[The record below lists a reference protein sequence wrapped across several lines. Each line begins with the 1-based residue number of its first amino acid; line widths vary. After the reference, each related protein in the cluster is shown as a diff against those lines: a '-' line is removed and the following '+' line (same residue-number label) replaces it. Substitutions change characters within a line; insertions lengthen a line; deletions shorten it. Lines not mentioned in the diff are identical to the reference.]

1 MIIPVIMAGGIG
13 SRLWPVSRKLL
24 PKQFVT
30 FDENASSLFQQSLER
45 LAGLPD
51 MGPAVVV
58 CNGEH
63 RFLVAEQ
70 LRELGMDMGENKA
83 VIVLEPEG
91 RNTAPAVAL
100 AALAAREL
108 SDAPQLLVL
117 AADHLIDDVAA
128 FHAAIEAGKAKA
140 AHSKLVTFGIVPTEP
155 HTGYG
160 YIKKGEAGALDN
172 VYKVDSFVEK
182 PDAETAQTYLDSGDY
197 LWNSGMFLFGAQN
210 YLNEL
215 NTHAPD
221 IAGPCSSSVEGA
233 QTDLDFVRVDVEA
246 FKQSAEDSVDYAVME
261 KTQNAAVIPLD
272 AGWSDVGSWTSL
284 WDIADKDA
292 DGNHA
297 SNCQAILE
305 DTHNCMVMG
314 ELSSSPEETGRM
326 ITTLGVED
334 LVIVDTK
341 DALLVA
347 NKNSIQ
353 DVKKIVAAVKKADG
367 KHDEFHRVVYRPWGH
382 YDSIDN
388 GERHQVKRI
397 TVKPGEKLSV
407 QMHHHRAEHWVVVA
421 GTAVVTRDEET
432 LTLSENESVYLPIGC
447 VHALENR
454 GKIPLELIEVQSGSY
469 LGEDDIV
476 RFEDRY
482 GRGVK

>member
-1 MIIPVIMAGGIG
+1 
-13 SRLWPVSRKLL
+13 
-24 PKQFVT
+24 
-30 FDENASSLFQQSLER
+30 
-45 LAGLPD
+45 
-51 MGPAVVV
+51 
-58 CNGEH
+58 
-63 RFLVAEQ
+63 
-70 LRELGMDMGENKA
+70 
-83 VIVLEPEG
+83 
-91 RNTAPAVAL
+91 
-100 AALAAREL
+100 
-108 SDAPQLLVL
+108 
-117 AADHLIDDVAA
+117 
-128 FHAAIEAGKAKA
+128 
-140 AHSKLVTFGIVPTEP
+140 
-155 HTGYG
+155 
-160 YIKKGEAGALDN
+160 
-172 VYKVDSFVEK
+172 
-182 PDAETAQTYLDSGDY
+182 
-197 LWNSGMFLFGAQN
+197 MFLFGAQN
-210 YLNEL
+210 YLDEL
-215 NTHAPD
+215 SSYAPD
-221 IAGPCSSSVEGA
+221 IAGPCAKSVEGA
-233 QTDLDFVRVDVEA
+233 QTDLDFVRVDVDA

-261 KTQNAAVIPLD
+261 KTQKVAVIPLD

-284 WDIADKDA
+284 WDIADKDTN
-292 DGNHA
+292 GNHTG
-297 SNCQAILE
+297 NCQAILE

-314 ELSSSPEETGRM
+314 EPMSDSSDKQSRL

-482 GRGVK
+482 GRTKDKLG

>member
-128 FHAAIEAGKAKA
+128 FQAAIEAGKAKA
-140 AHSKLVTFGIVPTEP
+140 ADSKLVTFGIVPDKPE
-155 HTGYG
+155 TGYG
-160 YIKKGEAGALDN
+160 YIRRGDALDSGFAI
-172 VYKVDSFVEK
+172 DSFVEK
-182 PDAETAQTYLDSGDY
+182 PDLETARAYLDSGDY
-197 LWNSGMFLFGAQN
+197 YWNSGMFMFSADTYTEALMV
-210 YLNEL
+210 
-215 NTHAPD
+215 HAPE
-221 IAGPCSSSVEGA
+221 ILRVCEQSWA
-233 QTDLDFVRVDVEA
+233 QCENDLDFKRIPQDI
-246 FKQSAEDSVDYAVME
+246 FTRCPSDSIDYAVME
-261 KTQNAAVIPLD
+261 HTSDGVVIPLD
-272 AGWSDVGSWTSL
+272 AGWNDLGAWSALWEQGDSDAQGNVCRGDVILKDVQSSYIHAESRLVSMIGMEDAVVVETPDVVLVSAKDRVQEVK
-284 WDIADKDA
+284 DIVDSIKKSGRTEA
-292 DGNHA
+292 
-297 SNCQAILE
+297 
-305 DTHNCMVMG
+305 DTH
-314 ELSSSPEETGRM
+314 T
-326 ITTLGVED
+326 
-334 LVIVDTK
+334 
-341 DALLVA
+341 
-347 NKNSIQ
+347 
-353 DVKKIVAAVKKADG
+353 
-367 KHDEFHRVVYRPWGH
+367 RVFRPWGS
-382 YDSIDN
+382 YESLAN
-388 GERHQVKRI
+388 GDCFQVKRI
-397 TVKPGEKLSV
+397 RVKPGASLSL
-407 QMHHHRAEHWVVVA
+407 QLHHKRAEHWIVVQ
-421 GTAVVTRDEET
+421 GTALVVNGDSEIE
-432 LTLSENESVYLPIGC
+432 LKENESTYIPIETK
-447 VHALENR
+447 HRLENR
-454 GKIPLELIEVQSGSY
+454 SEEDLILIEVQCGSY

-476 RFEDRY
+476 RFDDVY
-482 GRGVK
+482 GRVQG